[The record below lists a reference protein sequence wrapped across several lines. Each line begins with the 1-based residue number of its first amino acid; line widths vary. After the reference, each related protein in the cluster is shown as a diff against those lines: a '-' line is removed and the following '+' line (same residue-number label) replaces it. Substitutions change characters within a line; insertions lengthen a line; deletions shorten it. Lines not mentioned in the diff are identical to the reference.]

1 MLAIFIKN
9 EYLPTCRKDIGVSSL
24 PDGHEFYQAC
34 IRYFFLLLRASLIL
48 FRFHTS
54 DDLKPQKIHDIS
66 KQVEMKSNLSIK
78 DFNKK
83 MKEDEINY
91 SSTSENYATING
103 KIGPKITQIFH
114 TGVLGE
120 LEIKS
125 DIDEKAAWYQTG
137 TADRPSVLSIATSDE
152 RR

>member
-1 MLAIFIKN
+1 
-9 EYLPTCRKDIGVSSL
+9 
-24 PDGHEFYQAC
+24 
-34 IRYFFLLLRASLIL
+34 
-48 FRFHTS
+48 
-54 DDLKPQKIHDIS
+54 
-66 KQVEMKSNLSIK
+66 
-78 DFNKK
+78 

-91 SSTSENYATING
+91 SSTSEIWNAFYATING

-137 TADRPSVLSIATSDE
+137 TADRPSVLSIATSHYMRPTLDTIT
-152 RR
+152 R